1 MSRFLV
7 KNGYLKTPAI
17 IEVFQKIDRR
27 DFVLPEYAGHAY
39 SNLPLPIGKGQNL
52 SQPLIV
58 AFMLELLTPQKGE
71 KVLEIGFGSGWQT
84 ALLAELVGEE
94 GRVITM
100 EIDPELKKN
109 AEENLEKYGFLEK
122 GTVKVILGDGSFGYA
137 DEAPFDKIIISGRA
151 ERISDDW
158 KKQLKLGGRLVAPVK
173 DSIVFLEKIEA
184 DCFLEKNFFGFKFAS
199 LKSD

>member
-7 KNGYLKTPAI
+7 KNGYLRTSAI

-27 DFVLPEYAGHAY
+27 DFILPEYAGYAY
-39 SNLPLPIGKGQNL
+39 SNVPLPIGNGQNI

-100 EIDPELKKN
+100 EISPELKKI

-122 GTVKVILGDGSFGYA
+122 GTIKVILGDGLLGYA
-137 DEAPFDKIIISGRA
+137 DEAPFDKIIVSGKA
-151 ERISDDW
+151 ERIFDDW

-173 DSIVFLEKIEA
+173 DSIVFLEKIEV